1 MVRKVSM
8 LVTIAL
14 AMTLASPANAIT
26 NGVPD
31 DGAHP
36 YVGQLFFYVPD
47 DVDSRFTDPGVFYN
61 CSGTLV
67 SPTIVLTAGHCTYGV
82 GLDGAS
88 TIEGGDG
95 GGGNDMWVSF
105 SEVPDYEGIPLSVNY
120 IPGRNQERY
129 EDRVAWINSNPDWHH
144 GTSYPHP
151 GYLDEAFY
159 LYDLGVVVLDE
170 PVYMAE
176 YGALP
181 ELRYLNGFMRM
192 EKAQRRFTPVGYG
205 LEKVLPIG
213 VEGGDTRRK
222 ANVMLIT
229 LKGTGNAPRGTYA
242 IFTNSIGTVH
252 QGGTCY
258 GDSGGPVFDKGTN
271 VIVAVTSF
279 GMSPNCT
286 GMGGGYRVDQPDD
299 LAWLEEAF
307 GLTP

>member
-1 MVRKVSM
+1 M

-88 TIEGGDG
+88 TIEGGGG

-105 SEVPDYEGIPLSVNY
+105 SEVPDYEGIPLSADY
-120 IPGRNQERY
+120 IPDRNQDRY
-129 EDRVAWINSNPDWHH
+129 DDRVAWIDANPDWHR

-151 GYLDEAFY
+151 EYLDQAFY

-170 PVYMAE
+170 PVEMAE

-181 ELRYLNGFMRM
+181 ELRYLNRFMRM
-192 EKAQRRFTPVGYG
+192 EKALRRFTPVGYG

-229 LKGTGNAPRGTYA
+229 LNGTGDAARGTYA
-242 IFTNSIGTVH
+242 IFSNTIGTVLR
-252 QGGTCY
+252 GGTCY
-258 GDSGGPVFDKGTN
+258 GDSGGPIFDRGTN

-299 LAWLEEAF
+299 LEWLAEAF